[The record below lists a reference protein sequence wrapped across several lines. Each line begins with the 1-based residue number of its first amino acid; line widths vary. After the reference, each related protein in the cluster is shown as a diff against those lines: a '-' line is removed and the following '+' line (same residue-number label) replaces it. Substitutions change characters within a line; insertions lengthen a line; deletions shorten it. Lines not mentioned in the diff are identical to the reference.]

1 MNYSDLYSEGLARKL
16 KKLKVKNSTL
26 FEAIFKKIDEI
37 LQNPVRFKLLRHDLK
52 GFHRIHVMKSFVL
65 IFKIDEN
72 NKIVK
77 FEDFDH
83 HDKIYKRR

>member
-1 MNYSDLYSEGLARKL
+1 VPKSR
-16 KKLKVKNSTL
+16 LKVKNRVL

-37 LQNPVRFKLLRHDLK
+37 LQNPTRYKPLRHDMK
-52 GFHRIHVMKSFVL
+52 GFQRVHVMKSFVL
-65 IFKIDEN
+65 IFKVDDD